1 VATSERREMRQ
12 RRGTERWVNGGAKG
26 SEGSGKFGSVACVGL
41 STRVLA
47 LRGAFTTGGRNALAA
62 RARAERDPPAENG
75 REPSGSKR

>member
-1 VATSERREMRQ
+1 MAVRKAQ
-12 RRGTERWVNGGAKG
+12 RVRGNLGV
-26 SEGSGKFGSVACVGL
+26 VACVGL

-75 REPSGSKR
+75 REPSGSER